1 MAITKVFRLF
11 GGKLGLRLFLVVFVS
26 IVVIETVILLP
37 SYLGHRRDLEN
48 RLEHVG
54 RTIVVMALQPRGH
67 ADDADLLNHA
77 RMAARYSELAGGTL
91 YRPDGSLIGNF
102 GEPPELSPSDAGERP
117 VFTAMTADGKRLEVV
132 WSAAVLELPVTVVG
146 RLDAEWIAPE
156 MNAFNWRIAELALL
170 ITAFVG
176 GVVLVIFNRMV
187 LRRIVLLRQKMV
199 ATREIREAAA
209 LNIPPRPRD
218 ELDELAKHF
227 NDLIARHT
235 QDIAEQKLAR
245 EALAASERQYRDL
258 YDIAPDMYCSV
269 DAKTGCVIRCN
280 QTLATTLGMRM
291 DEIIGQP
298 IIELY
303 HPDSRKKAQDGLR
316 EFLETGKIYRDD
328 MQLGRRDGGRID
340 VSLRVRAVRGEDG
353 EILYSNLVWRD
364 IGKRQRVEATLSES
378 ESALAKA
385 QEIANIGNWRWSI
398 TDDRLISFSEQ
409 FAKIYGVSL
418 GDDPAQASILIKQA
432 VHPGDRDRSTAVIN
446 KAVHEGGG
454 FSVDYRILLP
464 NGDIRHVIEV
474 GQVVSGES
482 GIDRIG
488 TLQDI
493 TERKR
498 AEEETKL
505 SQARLAGILDIAPEA
520 VITIAGDMS
529 ITMFNQAAE
538 RIFGYAAEEVMG
550 RPFDMLMPAH
560 FRAGHGALVESFAQS
575 SESARY
581 MDQRGYIFGL
591 RKDGSEFPAAASVS
605 KLTIGQERLYTVML
619 RDTTAQRKIQ
629 DELIA
634 AKNEAEVANQTK
646 SEFLAAMSHEL
657 RTPLNV
663 ILGFS
668 DIMRNQYL
676 GPLGAD
682 QYVEYVEDIHK
693 SGDHLLSLLSD
704 LLDISSIEAGKMAI
718 TRVAVAVEEIVMDCL
733 RIVAEQA
740 RGKGVE
746 LVHAIAEP
754 MPDLLADRRS
764 IKQILLNLLT
774 NAIKFTPEGG
784 SISLTAA
791 ASGGYLIFTVADN
804 GVGIAPDKL
813 PLVTDPFTRVEKD
826 PLIAD
831 DGWGLGLAITKS
843 LVGLHQGDMQ
853 IESEVGVGTTVTV
866 TLPLA

>member
-1 MAITKVFRLF
+1 
-11 GGKLGLRLFLVVFVS
+11 
-26 IVVIETVILLP
+26 
-37 SYLGHRRDLEN
+37 
-48 RLEHVG
+48 
-54 RTIVVMALQPRGH
+54 
-67 ADDADLLNHA
+67 
-77 RMAARYSELAGGTL
+77 
-91 YRPDGSLIGNF
+91 
-102 GEPPELSPSDAGERP
+102 
-117 VFTAMTADGKRLEVV
+117 
-132 WSAAVLELPVTVVG
+132 
-146 RLDAEWIAPE
+146 
-156 MNAFNWRIAELALL
+156 
-170 ITAFVG
+170 
-176 GVVLVIFNRMV
+176 MV
-187 LRRIVLLRQKMV
+187 
-199 ATREIREAAA
+199 
-209 LNIPPRPRD
+209 D
-218 ELDELAKHF
+218 F
-227 NDLIARHT
+227 
-235 QDIAEQKLAR
+235 
-245 EALAASERQYRDL
+245 
-258 YDIAPDMYCSV
+258 
-269 DAKTGCVIRCN
+269 
-280 QTLATTLGMRM
+280 
-291 DEIIGQP
+291 
-298 IIELY
+298 
-303 HPDSRKKAQDGLR
+303 
-316 EFLETGKIYRDD
+316 
-328 MQLGRRDGGRID
+328 
-340 VSLRVRAVRGEDG
+340 
-353 EILYSNLVWRD
+353 
-364 IGKRQRVEATLSES
+364 
-378 ESALAKA
+378 
-385 QEIANIGNWRWSI
+385 
-398 TDDRLISFSEQ
+398 
-409 FAKIYGVSL
+409 
-418 GDDPAQASILIKQA
+418 
-432 VHPGDRDRSTAVIN
+432 
-446 KAVHEGGG
+446 
-454 FSVDYRILLP
+454 RILLP

-474 GQVVSGES
+474 GHVVSGES
-482 GIDRIG
+482 GLERIG

-498 AEEETKL
+498 AEDEIKS

-538 RIFGYAAEEVMG
+538 RIFGYTAEEIMG

-591 RKDGSEFPAAASVS
+591 RKDGSEFPVAASVS

-646 SEFLAAMSHEL
+646 AEFLAAMSHEL
-657 RTPLNV
+657 RTPLNA

-693 SGDHLLSLLSD
+693 SGNHLLSLLSD
-704 LLDISSIEAGKMAI
+704 LLDISSIEAGKMVI

-733 RIVAEQA
+733 KIVAEQA

-746 LVHAIAEP
+746 LVHTIAEP

-764 IKQILLNLLT
+764 IKQILLNLLN

-784 SISLTAA
+784 LVSLTAA

-826 PLIAD
+826 PLIAS
-831 DGWGLGLAITKS
+831 DGWGLGLAITTS